1 MNQQREQLQQQT
13 RAMQQA
19 VNSSFDAEAQADGL
33 LERANAEQAEQAAL
47 LDTPSIESQYAT
59 ALAAQI
65 ENKHDQVERI
75 EDRLENLIEQ
85 QSSRLQQSR
94 SQQPGLIALPSTKA
108 KWQQQLQQQQST
120 MQRLQGR
127 LEMVRE
133 IKDGMGAH
141 APRIEELAVKKLR
154 HDEPGLASEWGEQ
167 QAAIRRHQV
176 LQRKKEME
184 QRQQSTGLG
193 KALRASQTLILSVN
207 TRT

>member
-19 VNSSFDAEAQADGL
+19 INSSFDAEAQADGL
-33 LERANAEQAEQAAL
+33 LERANAEQAEQAAM
-47 LDTPSIESQYAT
+47 LDTPSIETQYAT
-59 ALAAQI
+59 ALAAMI
-65 ENKHDQVERI
+65 ESKHDQVERI

-141 APRIEELAVKKLR
+141 GPRVEELAVKKLR
-154 HDEPGLASEWGEQ
+154 HEEQGLASEWDEQ
-167 QAAIRRHQV
+167 QAAIRRHQA

-184 QRQQSTGLG
+184 QRQQSAGLG
-193 KALRASQTLILSVN
+193 KALGGSQTLILSVS